1 MTSQIGM
8 MNRDSVALASDSAVT
23 WGERNSYNTSEKIY
37 QLAGRQ
43 PVGFMSCGL
52 GVYMGVSWG
61 RILGM
66 YRERIGTR
74 GKDKKGNPIVREL
87 NFLTSDN
94 PDERGY
100 VEDFIEFLN
109 NEPCLQSEEEENE
122 SMFAEIGGYIEI
134 SNPQFKALKDHV
146 RILEEFDYNVVVN
159 VPSNVSVSAEVIHG
173 RQEKLWK
180 QFSKLFVDGLIGFS
194 DYLYGNLTEDEIIEC
209 DRVISEESELV
220 NSLSEHYRPML
231 CNTRISSKMRKALGK
246 IVGCYIAQKFWL
258 HGLPGSGMSGMV
270 IAGFGKQEETPTMVE
285 LNIRSKW
292 KGTMRFS
299 IEKPFKPDCAN
310 PFAQT
315 DQIETILKGIS
326 PRVHSR
332 IFSNLG
338 NELPKILEFLAQN
351 TPGVG
356 DVTQKNL
363 LKTLKD
369 VQRDNL
375 KGPPL
380 SSQMLRHLLKL
391 TKKEEKE
398 HKFRGP
404 ANIGEIDIHRLG
416 PPDLAEL
423 AEKFVDLESTI
434 QYVHYGLGAS
444 VGGEIDVASIT
455 KEDGMVWV
463 KRKNTIDED
472 LNPRIFRQP
481 RDRASHI

>member
-8 MNRDSVALASDSAVT
+8 MNRNSVALASDSAVT
-23 WGERNSYNTSEKIY
+23 WGIEGNSYNTSEKIY

-52 GVYMGVSWG
+52 GVYMGISWD

-74 GKDKKGNPIVREL
+74 DKDKKGNTLVREL
-87 NFLTSDN
+87 NFLTSDDSED
-94 PDERGY
+94 PGY
-100 VEDFIEFLN
+100 VEDFINFLD

-122 SMFAEIGGYIEI
+122 SMFAEIGGYIEF

-146 RILEEFDYNVVVN
+146 RMLEEFDYNVVVN
-159 VPSNVSVSAEVIHG
+159 VPSNVSVSAEAIHG

-180 QFSKLFVDGLIGFS
+180 QFSELFVDGLISFS
-194 DYLYGNLTEDEIIEC
+194 DYLYGCRTEDEIIEC
-209 DRVISEESELV
+209 DRVRSEEGELV

-231 CNTRISSKMRKALGK
+231 YNARISRKMRKALGK
-246 IVGCYIAQKFWL
+246 IVGCYIAQKFWRY
-258 HGLPGSGMSGMV
+258 GPPGSGMV
-270 IAGFGKQEETPTMVE
+270 IAGFGKLEETPTMVE

-292 KGTMRFS
+292 KGRMRCS
-299 IEKPFKPDCAN
+299 IGEIFKPDCAV

-315 DQIETILKGIS
+315 DQIETILTGIS
-326 PRVHSR
+326 PRVFSR
-332 IFSNLG
+332 IHSNLSK
-338 NELPKILEFLAQN
+338 ELASVLVFLADN

-356 DVTQKNL
+356 YVTQENL
-363 LKTLKD
+363 LKTLKE
-369 VQRDNL
+369 VQRDDL
-375 KGPPL
+375 EGPPL
-380 SSQMLRHLLKL
+380 SSQMLRHLLKP

-404 ANIGEIDIHRLG
+404 GNIGGIDILRLG

-455 KEDGMVWV
+455 KEDGLVWV
-463 KRKNTIDED
+463 KRKNKIDKD
-472 LNPRIFRQP
+472 LNPRIFRTA